1 MSETQIEMIELGD
14 VAEFVRGINFKPDDV
29 VSESTPGV
37 VACMRTK
44 NVQAELDQSDVWF
57 VGRQFVKRKEQMLSH
72 GDILISSAN
81 SWNLVGKCCWIPDLP
96 WESTFGG
103 FVTVLRANR
112 NKAFP
117 RYLYHW
123 FSSPNVQDFA
133 RSFGR
138 QTTNISNLD
147 ISRCLKMPIP
157 LPPLSEQKR
166 IAEILDGAEA
176 LRSKRRA
183 ALALLDEL
191 TQSIFLDMF
200 GDPVSNPKGWDD
212 SRTLADVAS
221 IGSGITKGRRT
232 SEPVRAVPYLAVVNV
247 QDKML
252 DLSVVKT
259 IEATEKE
266 IDRYRLKKNDLL
278 LTEGGDADKLGRGTL
293 WNDELSECIHQNH
306 IFRVRLTTN
315 DVAPL
320 FLNWLVGGQ
329 RGKSYFLSQAKQ
341 TTGIAT
347 INMTQ
352 LKAFPMLIPSRK
364 LQDDFAKRILRIED
378 IRSSKMSSL
387 NELDQLFASLQHRA
401 FRGEL

>member
-157 LPPLSEQKR
+157 LPPLSGKR
-166 IAEILDGAEA
+166 TGTSGRFTEA
-176 LRSKRRA
+176 
-183 ALALLDEL
+183 
-191 TQSIFLDMF
+191 
-200 GDPVSNPKGWDD
+200 
-212 SRTLADVAS
+212 
-221 IGSGITKGRRT
+221 
-232 SEPVRAVPYLAVVNV
+232 
-247 QDKML
+247 
-252 DLSVVKT
+252 
-259 IEATEKE
+259 
-266 IDRYRLKKNDLL
+266 
-278 LTEGGDADKLGRGTL
+278 
-293 WNDELSECIHQNH
+293 
-306 IFRVRLTTN
+306 
-315 DVAPL
+315 
-320 FLNWLVGGQ
+320 
-329 RGKSYFLSQAKQ
+329 QAC
-341 TTGIAT
+341 
-347 INMTQ
+347 
-352 LKAFPMLIPSRK
+352 
-364 LQDDFAKRILRIED
+364 
-378 IRSSKMSSL
+378 
-387 NELDQLFASLQHRA
+387 
-401 FRGEL
+401 

>member
-1 MSETQIEMIELGD
+1 MSLALIETTELGEL
-14 VAEFVRGINFKPDDV
+14 AEFVRGINFKPDDV

-57 VGRQFVKRKEQMLSH
+57 VGRQFVKREEQMLSQ

-81 SWNLVGKCCWIPDLP
+81 SWNLVGKCCWIPELP

-112 NKAFP
+112 KKAFP

-123 FSSPNVQDFA
+123 FSSPHVQDFA

-147 ISRCLKMPIP
+147 LNRCLKMPVP

-166 IAEILDGAEA
+166 IAEILDQADA
-176 LRSKRRA
+176 LRAKRRA

-200 GDPVSNPKGWDD
+200 GDPVTNPKGWEMGTIKDLLESASYGTSEKSESVGEFPVLRMNNI
-212 SRTLADVAS
+212 SRTGEMDFTDLKYMDLKSSEHDRYLVRSGDVLFN
-221 IGSGITKGRRT
+221 RT
-232 SEPVRAVPYLAVVNV
+232 NSAELVGKTGLFREARKMAYAGYLIRLRTNDANEPEYLSVFLNSAYAK
-247 QDKML
+247 KML
-252 DLSVVKT
+252 RGMCKS
-259 IEATEKE
+259 IIGMANINATEIQCMRVAMPPNNLQRSFAARVSDVEK
-266 IDRYRLKKNDLL
+266 LK
-278 LTEGGDADKLGRGTL
+278 T
-293 WNDELSECIHQNH
+293 
-306 IFRVRLTTN
+306 V
-315 DVAPL
+315 
-320 FLNWLVGGQ
+320 
-329 RGKSYFLSQAKQ
+329 
-341 TTGIAT
+341 
-347 INMTQ
+347 
-352 LKAFPMLIPSRK
+352 
-364 LQDDFAKRILRIED
+364 LRN
-378 IRSSKMSSL
+378 SL
-387 NELDQLFASLQHRA
+387 AELDQLFASLQHRA

>member
-1 MSETQIEMIELGD
+1 VSETQIETIELGD

-123 FSSPNVQDFA
+123 FSSPNVQDFV

-166 IAEILDGAEA
+166 IAEILDRAEA

-200 GDPVSNPKGWDD
+200 GDPAVNPHKFPTVQLSSLVRVNDRLNYGVVQPGD
-212 SRTLADVAS
+212 DVAD
-221 IGSGITKGRRT
+221 GV
-232 SEPVRAVPYLAVVNV
+232 PLVRVS
-247 QDKML
+247 
-252 DLSVVKT
+252 DLTGGKVADSNLKR
-259 IEATEKE
+259 ISKE
-266 IDRYRLKKNDLL
+266 IDSSYKRSRLNGDEVLISCVGTVGSIALVEESQKGFNIARAVARVPLVDTCNRVFIAEYLRSHHVQRYFTGELR
-278 LTEGGDADKLGRGTL
+278 TVSQPTL
-293 WNDELSECIHQNH
+293 NI
-306 IFRVRLTTN
+306 
-315 DVAPL
+315 
-320 FLNWLVGGQ
+320 
-329 RGKSYFLSQAKQ
+329 KQ
-341 TTGIAT
+341 IGETGI
-347 INMTQ
+347 Q
-352 LKAFPMLIPSRK
+352 IPPIGMQNEFEIRK
-364 LQDDFAKRILRIED
+364 VQVDHLRQRQERAALVLD
-378 IRSSKMSSL
+378 EYFSSL
-387 NELDQLFASLQHRA
+387 QQRA
-401 FRGEL
+401 FRGDL